1 MPAPAPTSFWVLPD
15 WFEEA
20 KRLYPHVVKFEIR
33 DENTIFEAYT
43 WCRNRLGLP
52 ARMEER
58 EDLTRP
64 RGVWV
69 TCGMKTN
76 QPQIWFQHE
85 NDASL
90 FRVFF
95 G

>member
-1 MPAPAPTSFWVLPD
+1 MPGPPTSFWVLPD
-15 WFEEA
+15 WFEDA
-20 KRLYPHVVKFEIR
+20 KRLYPHAVKFEIK

-43 WCRNRLGLP
+43 WCRNRLGPP
-52 ARMEER
+52 ARMT
-58 EDLTRP
+58 DDFIVRP

-69 TCGMKTN
+69 TCGIKTN
-76 QPQIWFQHE
+76 QPQIWFQNE
-85 NDASL
+85 EDASL